1 MAIGVH
7 FVRLGL
13 FTVDINGA
21 RIDKSGLGASINTM
35 KSTSMEFLVIPDA
48 TVPNSSGYPTMKEYI
63 KLEADDNFVVSHIDQ
78 SIIITYNQSQ
88 VNSA

>member
-21 RIDKSGLGASINTM
+21 RIDKSGSGASINTM

-48 TVPNSSGYPTMKEYI
+48 SVPNSSGYPTMKNFI
-63 KLEADDNFVVSHIDQ
+63 QLEANNNFVVNYIDQ
-78 SIIITYNQSQ
+78 SIIITYNQTQ
-88 VNSA
+88 INSA

>member
-48 TVPNSSGYPTMKEYI
+48 TVPNSSGYPTMREYI
-63 KLEADDNFVVSHIDQ
+63 KLEADDNYVVSHIDQ

>member
-63 KLEADDNFVVSHIDQ
+63 KLEADDNYVVSHIDQ

>member
-21 RIDKSGLGASINTM
+21 RIDKSGLGASTNTM

-48 TVPNSSGYPTMKEYI
+48 SVPNSSGYPTMKEYI
-63 KLEADDNFVVSHIDQ
+63 KQEADDNYVVSHIDQ
-78 SIIITYNQSQ
+78 SIIITYTQSQ

>member
-35 KSTSMEFLVIPDA
+35 KSTSMEFLVIPDSSI
-48 TVPNSSGYPTMKEYI
+48 PNSSGYPTMKEYI
-63 KLEADDNFVVSHIDQ
+63 QLEAADDYVVNHIDQ

>member
-1 MAIGVH
+1 MALGVH

-63 KLEADDNFVVSHIDQ
+63 KLEADDNYVVSHIDQ

>member
-1 MAIGVH
+1 MAFGVH

-21 RIDKSGLGASINTM
+21 RIDKSGPSASINTM

-48 TVPNSSGYPTMKEYI
+48 AVPNSSGYPTMKDFI
-63 KLEADDNFVVSHIDQ
+63 KLEADDNFVLSHIDQ

>member
-21 RIDKSGLGASINTM
+21 RIDKSGSGASINTM

-48 TVPNSSGYPTMKEYI
+48 SVPNSSGYPTMKNYI
-63 KLEADDNFVVSHIDQ
+63 QLEASNNFVVSHIDQ
-78 SIIITYNQSQ
+78 SIIITYDQTQ
-88 VNSA
+88 INSA

>member
-21 RIDKSGLGASINTM
+21 RIDKSGSGASINTM

-48 TVPNSSGYPTMKEYI
+48 SVPNSSGYPTMKNYI
-63 KLEADDNFVVSHIDQ
+63 LMEANNNFVVSHIDQ
-78 SIIITYNQSQ
+78 SIIITYNQTQ
-88 VNSA
+88 INSA